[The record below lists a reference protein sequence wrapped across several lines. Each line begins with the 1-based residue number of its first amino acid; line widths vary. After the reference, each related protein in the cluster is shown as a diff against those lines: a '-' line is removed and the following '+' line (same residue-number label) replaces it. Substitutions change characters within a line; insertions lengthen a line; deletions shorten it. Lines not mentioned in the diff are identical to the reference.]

1 MDDVNIIRETKFLS
15 VTLGEMVTWVLQT
28 DRNHSFQE
36 IDELLEERLAG
47 SEAMKELIPAD

>member
-1 MDDVNIIRETKFLS
+1 MGF
-15 VTLGEMVTWVLQT
+15 T

-47 SEAMKELIPAD
+47 SEAMQELIPAD

>member
-36 IDELLEERLAG
+36 IDVLLEERLAG